1 MAAELREKWATYY
14 MSSITLFGGCILFWS
29 IFQLKP
35 ISNLWI
41 LTLLF
46 ALLVVSEYYPMPVW
60 RGFTAIS
67 FPILYVSFLLFD
79 FTVTAVMYAIAVC
92 FVNIVQHRPLR
103 IVLFNP
109 AQLTISLFVSMQCLR
124 WLDGWIQSLSMSDA
138 GQGIVQFTLMQVVFF
153 IINNLIVDIV
163 LVLRPQPY
171 TVQAWVSKTLTELSA
186 IFISLIYG
194 GMLYVL
200 GSQNRGDVDV
210 IAYFF
215 FFSPLVGF
223 ALLSSV
229 IVRLGAEK
237 RRMKALFRITSQ
249 LNQLVPGKFQL
260 TQLKKPFQDFIQADS
275 FMLLIKE
282 GKQWKVQ
289 LSQAVDEPEAI
300 DTDPAVNAMLSKQ
313 EHLIIRDT
321 RATNVV
327 KTDLLPP
334 DLRNHAY
341 FPLCVEDEVLGLL
354 MVGRNRSNSFT
365 DEDVQSI
372 ATLTNQ
378 LAIALKSS
386 QLVKEK
392 EKRVLLEER
401 NRIARDIHDGIAQT
415 LAGVVMKLE
424 TAERRM
430 HTQPEITSSLI
441 DTSIIQLRQGLKN
454 VRESIYALRPD
465 PTERVGLTGAV
476 AAKLDAIRSEE
487 PFDLTFDVKGHERE
501 LPAELEKEMYAIFHE
516 GLQNVKKHAQA
527 KTISV
532 SLDYQDQQVVLRI
545 TDDGKG
551 FSLYEALVEKRKLSH
566 FGILQLHQSAEKM
579 GATLHINSE
588 PGEGTDITLTV
599 SDVPEEAIIDDTFDY
614 SR

>member
-1 MAAELREKWATYY
+1 MATEQREKWATYY
-14 MSSITLFGGCILFWS
+14 MSSITLLGGSILIWS
-29 IFQLKP
+29 ILQLEP
-35 ISNLWI
+35 ITNLGI
-41 LTLLF
+41 LLFLF

-67 FPILYVSFLLFD
+67 FPILYVSFLIFD
-79 FTVTAVMYAIAVC
+79 FTVTAVIYAIAVF
-92 FVNIVQHRPLR
+92 FVNVVKHRPLR
-103 IVLFNP
+103 IILFNP
-109 AQLTISLFVSMQCLR
+109 AQLTICLFVSMQCII
-124 WLDGWIQSLSMSDA
+124 WLDGWVQSLSLSDEWL
-138 GQGIVQFTLMQVVFF
+138 GIVQFTLMQLVFF
-153 IINNLIVDIV
+153 VINNLIVDIV
-163 LVLRPQPY
+163 LILRPQRY
-171 TVQAWVSKTLTELSA
+171 TVKAWMTKTLTELSA
-186 IFISLIYG
+186 VSISLIYG

-200 GSQNRGDVDV
+200 GSQNRGNVDV
-210 IAYFF
+210 ITYFF

-223 ALLSSV
+223 SLLSSV

-237 RRMKALFRITSQ
+237 RRMKALFHITSQ

-260 TQLKKPFQDFIQADS
+260 TELKKSFQDFIHADS
-275 FMLLIKE
+275 FILLIKA
-282 GKQWKVQ
+282 GNHWKVQ
-289 LSQAVDEPEAI
+289 LSHAVDEPDTI
-300 DTDPAVNAMLSKQ
+300 DTDPAVNAMVSKK
-313 EHLIIRDT
+313 EHLIIRNT
-321 RATNVV
+321 RTANDAKTN
-327 KTDLLPP
+327 LLPS

-341 FPLCVEDEVLGLL
+341 FPLCVEGELLGLL
-354 MVGRNRSNSFT
+354 MAGRHRSNSFT

-430 HTQPEITSSLI
+430 HSQPEIALSLI

-465 PTERVGLTGAV
+465 PTERVGLTGAI
-476 AAKLDAIRSEE
+476 AAKLEAIRSEE
-487 PFDLTFDVKGHERE
+487 PFDLTFEVKGHERE

-516 GLQNVKKHAQA
+516 SLQNVKKHAQA
-527 KTISV
+527 KTLDV
-532 SLDYQDQQVVLRI
+532 SLDYQDQQVIMRI

-566 FGILQLHQSAEKM
+566 FGILQLHQSAEKI
-579 GATLHINSE
+579 GATLHVNSE
-588 PGEGTDITLTV
+588 PGVGTDITLTV
-599 SDVPEEAIIDDTFDY
+599 SDVPEGGHN
-614 SR
+614 R